1 MDRLATILRI
11 IHVQG
16 WLDPPSRGH
25 LTRTTLRSKH
35 WDQFPNQA
43 LADWWQYEED
53 RFFAEGYYGPTHEL
67 RPDEFDIM
75 RSVIR
80 PIDSYYDSQAS
91 EMSPEEEISP
101 GSGHERNEP
110 CTPTAMP

>member
-1 MDRLATILRI
+1 MDRLVTIFHI
-11 IHVQG
+11 IHEQG
-16 WLDPPSRGH
+16 WLDPPSRGQ
-25 LTRTTLRSKH
+25 LIRTTPRSH
-35 WDQFPNQA
+35 QWDQYPNQA

-91 EMSPEEEISP
+91 EMSSEKALSPDPHHRPEEP
-101 GSGHERNEP
+101 
-110 CTPTAMP
+110 

>member
-1 MDRLATILRI
+1 MDRLATILRN
-11 IHVQG
+11 IHAQG

-75 RSVIR
+75 RSVMR

-91 EMSPEEEISP
+91 EMSSEEALPPESEHHP
-101 GSGHERNEP
+101 
-110 CTPTAMP
+110 